1 MILLNYGII
10 YVNWIVMEVEHMQL
24 STRNQ
29 LKGKIKEIKKG
40 PVSTEVIVDIG
51 GQTLVVASITTG
63 SADSMDL
70 KVGDDVAALV
80 KASSVMIMK

>member
-1 MILLNYGII
+1 
-10 YVNWIVMEVEHMQL
+10 MQL

-40 PVSTEVIVDIG
+40 PVSTEVTVEIDG
-51 GQTLVVASITTG
+51 KTLVVASITTG

>member
-1 MILLNYGII
+1 MR
-10 YVNWIVMEVEHMQL
+10 L

-29 LKGKIKEIKKG
+29 LKGKIKNIKKG
-40 PVSTEVIVDIG
+40 PVSTEVILDVVASAE
-51 GQTLVVASITTG
+51 VVASITTG

-70 KVGDDVAALV
+70 KVGDDVSALI

>member
-1 MILLNYGII
+1 
-10 YVNWIVMEVEHMQL
+10 MQL

-29 LKGKIKEIKKG
+29 LKGKITELKKG

-51 GQTLVVASITTG
+51 GQSVVVASITTG

-70 KVGDDVAALV
+70 KIGDDVSALV

>member
-1 MILLNYGII
+1 
-10 YVNWIVMEVEHMQL
+10 MEVENMQL

-29 LKGKIKEIKKG
+29 LKGTIKEMKKG
-40 PVSTEVIVDIG
+40 PVSTEVTIDIG
-51 GQTLVVASITTG
+51 GQSMVVASITTG

-70 KVGDDVAALV
+70 KIGDDVSALI